1 MLKQQGVGPV
11 EGEAEP
17 KRGKTSSQQRSN
29 PIPFT
34 WSHHYL
40 LHEPLA
46 SLLHIFLVQV
56 WHLGDLLMSKPDHMT
71 QTASTP
77 HWLTEAERFCCLPPS
92 PIMPGGPPHHD
103 HYPSDTSFLDGLYVP
118 ALWVAGSWHV
128 ISCLYPSWLVP
139 DCKRSSMSQGLSV
152 HTAPDCL
159 WSDPQAAPLLCDSD
173 AHVLYGSLVKWSWW
187 QGVPHRCGCLDGMAH
202 ENDLAQYLISRTE
215 YIESPIIFY
224 AWA

>member
-1 MLKQQGVGPV
+1 MLKQGVGPV

-17 KRGKTSSQQRSN
+17 KRGKTSSQQQSN

-46 SLLHIFLVQV
+46 SLLRIFLVHV
-56 WHLGDLLMSKPDHMT
+56 WHQCDLLMSKPDPMT

-77 HWLTEAERFCCLPPS
+77 HWLTEAKQFCCLPPL
-92 PIMPGGPPHHD
+92 
-103 HYPSDTSFLDGLYVP
+103 PSCLGVLPTITTTLQLLHSLTGHVP

-139 DCKRSSMSQGLSV
+139 DCKRDQVCLRGWV
-152 HTAPDCL
+152 HTQHQTACGQIQVPLPCCVTQMPTFSMALLSSGADDRVCL
-159 WSDPQAAPLLCDSD
+159 T
-173 AHVLYGSLVKWSWW
+173 
-187 QGVPHRCGCLDGMAH
+187 GVAV
-202 ENDLAQYLISRTE
+202 
-215 YIESPIIFY
+215 
-224 AWA
+224 